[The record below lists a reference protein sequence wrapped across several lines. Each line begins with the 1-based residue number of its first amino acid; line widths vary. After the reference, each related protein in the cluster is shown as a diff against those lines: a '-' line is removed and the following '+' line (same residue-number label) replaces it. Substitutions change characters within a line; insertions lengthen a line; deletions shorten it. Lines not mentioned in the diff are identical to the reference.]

1 MVFGEEDETPL
12 ELGCKRCHA
21 RSEAPQGRS
30 AVVGVTRPLG
40 HDDETL
46 LEPGARAATDGLNLN
61 PPFLR
66 RCDYHRGDTQ
76 LLICV
81 RNPQQI
87 HRAEP
92 LSNINENVQR
102 QIKDTQRRKRS

>member
-1 MVFGEEDETPL
+1 MSATHACSEALQGNGLRPGLKPFGEEDET
-12 ELGCKRCHA
+12 
-21 RSEAPQGRS
+21 
-30 AVVGVTRPLG
+30 
-40 HDDETL
+40 
-46 LEPGARAATDGLNLN
+46 
-61 PPFLR
+61 LR

>member
-1 MVFGEEDETPL
+1 MTTR
-12 ELGCKRCHA
+12 RCW
-21 RSEAPQGRS
+21 SP
-30 AVVGVTRPLG
+30 V
-40 HDDETL
+40 
-46 LEPGARAATDGLNLN
+46 ARAATDGLNLN

>member
-1 MVFGEEDETPL
+1 MSATHACSEALQGNGLRPGLKPFGEEDET
-12 ELGCKRCHA
+12 
-21 RSEAPQGRS
+21 
-30 AVVGVTRPLG
+30 
-40 HDDETL
+40 
-46 LEPGARAATDGLNLN
+46 
-61 PPFLR
+61 LR

-92 LSNINENVQR
+92 LSNYQR
-102 QIKDTQRRKRS
+102 ECPAADQGYSEEETLLRLRARLLHYRSG